1 MCEGIHWGEDS
12 NHMRRLIQVLGT
24 LVFVLLLAAAVK
36 AQDAQVTGQF
46 LDLNGKPWAGITV
59 NVKSDTGRSFT
70 LKTDKDG
77 KFTQIGLS
85 GGVYTFTLVD
95 PGGILKNFTD
105 KRQIAASGNTEVD
118 FNFKE
123 LATQQGPSPEEQKQ
137 RAEAQNLFKEM
148 QTHFNNGRAALDD
161 SDTLRKQLATLPPDQ
176 KTAAQDKMN
185 TDYQTAITELEQA
198 EKGVQ
203 PKDVKNH
210 AVVWSTLGQAYD
222 RAGRYDDAVNAY
234 QKAIDLNPQPS
245 YYVDL
250 STATVNAASA
260 QADTSGLAAKVTDAG
275 ADCDKAGALDP
286 TLTARCWKNI
296 GIVLSNKN
304 HLDEAVLP
312 LQKAT
317 AADAKDAQAWF
328 LLGGALTSQ
337 ITSKQDGNKL
347 TYTFPPG
354 LTDAYQHCIDADP
367 TGPYAEQAKATLDGL
382 NQLTGGT
389 STLVNERKAST
400 KKK

>member
-1 MCEGIHWGEDS
+1 
-12 NHMRRLIQVLGT
+12 MRRLMHVLGA
-24 LVFVLLLAAAVK
+24 LVFILLLAATVS
-36 AQDAQVTGQF
+36 AQDGRVSGQV
-46 LDLNGKPWAGITV
+46 LDMNGKPWPDITV
-59 NVKSDTGRSFT
+59 TLKSDTGRTFT
-70 LKTDKDG
+70 LKTGKDG
-77 KFTQIGLS
+77 RYSQIGM
-85 GGVYTFTLVD
+85 
-95 PGGILKNFTD
+95 PGGMYVITLTNQAAGLNFSEKQMVKPD
-105 KRQIAASGNTEVD
+105 DENTFD

-123 LATQQGPSPEEQKQ
+123 LMAQQQNSPAAAEEEKKRQ
-137 RAEAQNLFKEM
+137 ESQNAFKEM

-161 SDTLRKQLATLPPDQ
+161 SDTLRKQLATMPADQ
-176 KTAAQDKMN
+176 RTATQDKIN

-222 RAGRYDDAVNAY
+222 RAGRYSDAAAAY

-250 STATVNAASA
+250 STATVNAATA
-260 QADTSGLAAKVTDAG
+260 QTDTSDLAAKVTEAG

-304 HLDEAVLP
+304 HLAEAVVP

-337 ITSKQDGNKL
+337 ITSKQEGTKL

-367 TGPYAEQAKATLDGL
+367 NGPYAAQAKATLDGL
-382 NQLTGGT
+382 NQLSGGT
-389 STLVNERKAST
+389 STLVNERKS

>member
-1 MCEGIHWGEDS
+1 
-12 NHMRRLIQVLGT
+12 MRRLIRILGA
-24 LVFVLLLAAAVK
+24 LVFVLLLAATVR
-36 AQDAQVTGQF
+36 AQEGRVSGQV
-46 LDLNGKPWAGITV
+46 LDMNGKPWAGISVTL
-59 NVKSDTGRSFT
+59 KSDTGRTFT

-77 KFTQIGLS
+77 KYSQIGI
-85 GGVYTFTLVD
+85 
-95 PGGILKNFTD
+95 PGGIYVITLTDPANPAAGLNFSEKQQVKPNDT
-105 KRQIAASGNTEVD
+105 NTFD

-123 LATQQGPSPEEQKQ
+123 IMAQQQSNPANADAEKK
-137 RAEAQNLFKEM
+137 RAESQNAFKEM

-161 SDTLRKQLATLPPDQ
+161 SATLRKQLATLSADQ
-176 KTAAQDKMN
+176 KTATQDKIN

-210 AVVWSTLGQAYD
+210 AVVLSTLGQAYD
-222 RAGRYDDAVNAY
+222 GVGRFSDAVAVY
-234 QKAIDLNPQPS
+234 QKAIDMNPQPS

-250 STATVNAASA
+250 STATVNAAAA
-260 QADTSGLAAKVTDAG
+260 QTDTTDLAAKVTEAG
-275 ADCDKAGALDP
+275 ADCDKASTLDP
-286 TLTARCWKNI
+286 TLAGRCWKNI

-304 HLDEAVLP
+304 HLAEALVP

-317 AADAKDAQAWF
+317 TADPKDAQAWF
-328 LLGGALTSQ
+328 LLGGALANE
-337 ITSKQDGNKL
+337 ITSKQEGTKL

-367 TGPYAEQAKATLDGL
+367 NGPYAAQAKATLDGL
-382 NQLTGGT
+382 NQLSGGT
-389 STLVNERKAST
+389 STLVNERKS

>member
-1 MCEGIHWGEDS
+1 
-12 NHMRRLIQVLGT
+12 MRRLIRILGA
-24 LVFVLLLAAAVK
+24 LVFVLLLAATVR
-36 AQDAQVTGQF
+36 AQEGRVSGQV
-46 LDLNGKPWAGITV
+46 LDMNGKPWAGISVTL
-59 NVKSDTGRSFT
+59 KSDTGRTFT

-77 KFTQIGLS
+77 KYSQIGI
-85 GGVYTFTLVD
+85 
-95 PGGILKNFTD
+95 PGGIYVITLTDPANPAAGLNFSEKQQVKPDDT
-105 KRQIAASGNTEVD
+105 NTFD

-123 LATQQGPSPEEQKQ
+123 IMAQQQSNPANADAEKK
-137 RAEAQNLFKEM
+137 RAESQNAFKEM

-161 SDTLRKQLATLPPDQ
+161 SATLRKQLATLSADQ
-176 KTAAQDKMN
+176 KTATQDKIN

-210 AVVWSTLGQAYD
+210 AVVLSTLGQAYD
-222 RAGRYDDAVNAY
+222 GVGRFSDAVAVY
-234 QKAIDLNPQPS
+234 QKAIDMNPQPS

-250 STATVNAASA
+250 STATVNAAAA
-260 QADTSGLAAKVTDAG
+260 QTDTTDLAAKVTDAG
-275 ADCDKAGALDP
+275 ADCDKASTLDP
-286 TLTARCWKNI
+286 TLAGRCWKNI

-304 HLDEAVLP
+304 HLAEALVP

-317 AADAKDAQAWF
+317 TADPKDAQAWF
-328 LLGGALTSQ
+328 LLGGALANE
-337 ITSKQDGNKL
+337 ITSKQEGTKL

-367 TGPYAEQAKATLDGL
+367 NGPYAAQAKATLDGL
-382 NQLTGGT
+382 NQLSGGT
-389 STLVNERKAST
+389 STLVNERKS

>member
-1 MCEGIHWGEDS
+1 
-12 NHMRRLIQVLGT
+12 MRRVIHVLGA
-24 LVFVLLLAAAVK
+24 LVFVLLLAATVR
-36 AQDAQVTGQF
+36 AQEGRVSGQVM
-46 LDLNGKPWAGITV
+46 DMNGKPWAGITV
-59 NVKSDTGRSFT
+59 TLKSDTGRTFT

-77 KFTQIGLS
+77 KYSQIGI
-85 GGVYTFTLVD
+85 
-95 PGGILKNFTD
+95 PGGIYVITLTDPANPAAGLNFSEKQQVKPD
-105 KRQIAASGNTEVD
+105 DSNVFD

-123 LATQQGPSPEEQKQ
+123 IMAQQQNNPANAEAEKK
-137 RAEAQNLFKEM
+137 RAESQNAFKEM
-148 QTHFNNGRAALDD
+148 QTHFNNGRAALED
-161 SDTLRKQLATLPPDQ
+161 SDTLRKQLATLPADQ
-176 KTAAQDKMN
+176 KTATQDKIN
-185 TDYQTAITELEQA
+185 TDNQTAISELEQA

-210 AVVWSTLGQAYD
+210 AVVLSTLGEAYD
-222 RAGRYDDAVNAY
+222 RAGRYTDAVAAY
-234 QKAIDLNPQPS
+234 QKAIDMNPQPS

-250 STATVNAASA
+250 STATVNAATA
-260 QADTSGLAAKVTDAG
+260 QTDTSGLAAKVTEAG

-304 HLDEAVLP
+304 HLAEAVLP

-328 LLGGALTSQ
+328 LLGGALTSE
-337 ITSKQDGNKL
+337 ITSKQEGNKL

-367 TGPYAEQAKATLDGL
+367 TGPYAAQAKATLDGL
-382 NQLTGGT
+382 NQLSGGT
-389 STLVNERKAST
+389 STIVNERKPA
-400 KKK
+400 KKKK

>member
-1 MCEGIHWGEDS
+1 
-12 NHMRRLIQVLGT
+12 MRKLVQALGALI
-24 LVFVLLLAAAVK
+24 FVLLLAATVR
-36 AQDAQVTGQF
+36 AQDGRVSGQV
-46 LDLNGKPWAGITV
+46 LDMNGKPWANITV
-59 NVKSDTGRSFT
+59 TLKSDTGRTFT

-77 KFTQIGLS
+77 KYSQIGM
-85 GGVYTFTLVD
+85 
-95 PGGILKNFTD
+95 PGGIYVITLTNQAVGLNFSEKQMVKPD
-105 KRQIAASGNTEVD
+105 DSNVFD

-123 LATQQGPSPEEQKQ
+123 IMAQQQNNPANAEEEKKRQ
-137 RAEAQNLFKEM
+137 ESQNAFKEM

-161 SDTLRKQLATLPPDQ
+161 SDALHKQLATLPADQ
-176 KTAAQDKMN
+176 KTATQDKIN
-185 TDYQTAITELEQA
+185 TDYQTAISELEQA

-210 AVVWSTLGQAYD
+210 AVVLSTLGQAYD
-222 RAGRYDDAVNAY
+222 RAGRYSDAVAAY
-234 QKAIDLNPQPS
+234 QKAIDMNPQPS

-250 STATVNAASA
+250 STATVNAA
-260 QADTSGLAAKVTDAG
+260 TSGTDTTDLAAKVTEAG

-304 HLDEAVLP
+304 HLSEAVLP

-328 LLGGALTSQ
+328 LLGGALTSE
-337 ITSKQDGNKL
+337 ITSKQEGNKL

-367 TGPYAEQAKATLDGL
+367 SGPYAAQAKATLDGL
-382 NQLTGGT
+382 NQLSGGT
-389 STLVNERKAST
+389 STVVNERKA

>member
-1 MCEGIHWGEDS
+1 
-12 NHMRRLIQVLGT
+12 MRRLIHVLGA
-24 LVFVLLLAAAVK
+24 LAFVLLLAATVR
-36 AQDAQVTGQF
+36 AQEGRVSGHV
-46 LDLNGKPWAGITV
+46 LDMNGKPWADITV
-59 NVKSDTGRSFT
+59 TLKSDTGRTFT

-77 KFTQIGLS
+77 KYSQIGI
-85 GGVYTFTLVD
+85 
-95 PGGILKNFTD
+95 PGGMYTITLTN
-105 KRQIAASGNTEVD
+105 QAAGLDFSEKQLVKPDDENTFD

-123 LATQQGPSPEEQKQ
+123 IMAQQQNNPAN
-137 RAEAQNLFKEM
+137 AEAEKKRQESQNAFKEM

-161 SDTLRKQLATLPPDQ
+161 SDTLRKQLATLPADQ
-176 KTAAQDKMN
+176 KTATQDKIN

-203 PKDVKNH
+203 PKDTKNH
-210 AVVWSTLGQAYD
+210 AVVLSTLGQAYD
-222 RAGRYDDAVNAY
+222 RAGRYTDAVAAY
-234 QKAIDLNPQPS
+234 QKAIDMNPQPS

-250 STATVNAASA
+250 STATVNAATA
-260 QADTSGLAAKVTDAG
+260 GTDTTDLTARVTEAG
-275 ADCDKAGALDP
+275 ADCDKAGTLDP

-304 HLDEAVLP
+304 HLAEAVVP

-328 LLGGALTSQ
+328 LLGGALTSE
-337 ITSKQDGNKL
+337 ITSKQEGNKL

-354 LTDAYQHCIDADP
+354 LTDAYQHCMDADP
-367 TGPYAEQAKATLDGL
+367 NGPYAAQAKATLDGL
-382 NQLTGGT
+382 NQLSGGT
-389 STLVNERKAST
+389 STIVNERKP

>member
-1 MCEGIHWGEDS
+1 
-12 NHMRRLIQVLGT
+12 MRRLTHILGA
-24 LVFVLLLAAAVK
+24 LAFVLLLAATVR
-36 AQDAQVTGQF
+36 AQEGRVSGQVM
-46 LDLNGKPWAGITV
+46 DMNGKPWAGITV
-59 NVKSDTGRSFT
+59 TLKSDTGRTFT

-77 KFTQIGLS
+77 KYSQIGI
-85 GGVYTFTLVD
+85 
-95 PGGILKNFTD
+95 PGGIYVITLTDPANPAAGLNFSEKQQVKPDDT
-105 KRQIAASGNTEVD
+105 NTFD

-123 LATQQGPSPEEQKQ
+123 IMAQQQNNPANAEEEKKRQ
-137 RAEAQNLFKEM
+137 ESQNSFKEM

-161 SDTLRKQLATLPPDQ
+161 SATLRKQLATLSADQ
-176 KTAAQDKMN
+176 KTATQDKIN

-210 AVVWSTLGQAYD
+210 AVVLSTLGQAYD
-222 RAGRYDDAVNAY
+222 GVGRFSDAVAVY
-234 QKAIDLNPQPS
+234 QKAIDMNPQPS

-250 STATVNAASA
+250 STATVNAAAA
-260 QADTSGLAAKVTDAG
+260 QTDTTDLAAKVTEAG
-275 ADCDKAGALDP
+275 ADCDKASTLDP
-286 TLTARCWKNI
+286 TLAGRCWKNI

-304 HLDEAVLP
+304 HLAEALVP

-317 AADAKDAQAWF
+317 TADPKDAQAWF
-328 LLGGALTSQ
+328 LLGGALANE
-337 ITSKQDGNKL
+337 ITSKQEGTKL

-367 TGPYAEQAKATLDGL
+367 NGPYAAQAKATLDGL
-382 NQLTGGT
+382 NQLSGGT
-389 STLVNERKAST
+389 STLVNERKS

>member
-1 MCEGIHWGEDS
+1 
-12 NHMRRLIQVLGT
+12 MRKLVQALGALI
-24 LVFVLLLAAAVK
+24 FVLLLAATVR
-36 AQDAQVTGQF
+36 AQDGRVSGQV
-46 LDLNGKPWAGITV
+46 LDMNGKPWANITV
-59 NVKSDTGRSFT
+59 TLKSDTGRTFT

-77 KFTQIGLS
+77 KYSQIGM
-85 GGVYTFTLVD
+85 
-95 PGGILKNFTD
+95 PGGIYVITLTNQAVGLNFSEKQMVKPD
-105 KRQIAASGNTEVD
+105 DSNVFD

-123 LATQQGPSPEEQKQ
+123 IMAQQQNNPANAEEEKKRQ
-137 RAEAQNLFKEM
+137 ESQNAFKEM

-161 SDTLRKQLATLPPDQ
+161 SDALRKQLATLPADQ
-176 KTAAQDKMN
+176 KTATQDKIN
-185 TDYQTAITELEQA
+185 TDYQTAISELEQA

-210 AVVWSTLGQAYD
+210 AVVLSTLGQAYD
-222 RAGRYDDAVNAY
+222 RAGRYSDAVAAY
-234 QKAIDLNPQPS
+234 QKAIDMNPQPS

-250 STATVNAASA
+250 STATVNAA
-260 QADTSGLAAKVTDAG
+260 TSGTDTTDLAAKVTEAG

-304 HLDEAVLP
+304 HLSEAVLP

-328 LLGGALTSQ
+328 LLGGALTSE
-337 ITSKQDGNKL
+337 ITSKQEGNKL

-367 TGPYAEQAKATLDGL
+367 SGPYAAQAKATLDGL
-382 NQLTGGT
+382 NQLSGGT
-389 STLVNERKAST
+389 STVVNERKT

>member
-1 MCEGIHWGEDS
+1 
-12 NHMRRLIQVLGT
+12 MRRLMDALGA
-24 LVFVLLLAAAVK
+24 LVFVLLLAATVG
-36 AQDAQVTGQF
+36 AQEGRVSGQV
-46 LDLNGKPWAGITV
+46 LDMNGKPWAGV
-59 NVKSDTGRSFT
+59 NVTLKSDTGRTFT

-77 KFTQIGLS
+77 KYSQIGI
-85 GGVYTFTLVD
+85 
-95 PGGILKNFTD
+95 PGGMYVITLTDQAAGLNFAEKHQVKPD
-105 KRQIAASGNTEVD
+105 DENTFD

-123 LATQQGPSPEEQKQ
+123 LMAQQQTNPANADAEKK
-137 RAEAQNLFKEM
+137 RAESQNAFKEM

-161 SDTLRKQLATLPPDQ
+161 SATLRKQLATLSADQ
-176 KTAAQDKMN
+176 KTATQDKIN

-210 AVVWSTLGQAYD
+210 AVVLSTLGQAYD
-222 RAGRYDDAVNAY
+222 GAGRFSDAVAVY
-234 QKAIDLNPQPS
+234 QKAIDMNPQPS

-250 STATVNAASA
+250 STATVNAAAA
-260 QADTSGLAAKVTDAG
+260 QTDTTDLAAKVTEAG
-275 ADCDKAGALDP
+275 ADCDKASTLDP
-286 TLTARCWKNI
+286 TLAGRCWKNL

-304 HLDEAVLP
+304 HLAEALVP

-317 AADAKDAQAWF
+317 TADPKDAQAWF
-328 LLGGALTSQ
+328 LLGGALANE
-337 ITSKQDGNKL
+337 ITSKQEGTKL

-367 TGPYAEQAKATLDGL
+367 NGPYAAQAKATLDGL
-382 NQLTGGT
+382 NQLSGGT
-389 STLVNERKAST
+389 STLVNERKS